1 MNEPWLLFS
10 LLFSLLIGVLLGA
23 VFFGGLWWTVQRAMS
38 SERVA
43 LWLFGSLLLRTAIVL
58 GGFYLAC
65 GDDWRRWLAAVLGFG
80 LARAGVTR
88 ITRTTRPN
96 TGTAEGHHA
105 A

>member
-1 MNEPWLLFS
+1 MNEVW

-43 LWLFGSLLLRTAIVL
+43 LWIFGSLFLRTVIVL
-58 GGFYLAC
+58 AGFYLAC
-65 GDDWRRWLAAVLGFG
+65 GDDWQRWLAAVLGFG

-88 ITRTTRPN
+88 VTRITRPN
-96 TGTAEGHHA
+96 TETAEGHHA